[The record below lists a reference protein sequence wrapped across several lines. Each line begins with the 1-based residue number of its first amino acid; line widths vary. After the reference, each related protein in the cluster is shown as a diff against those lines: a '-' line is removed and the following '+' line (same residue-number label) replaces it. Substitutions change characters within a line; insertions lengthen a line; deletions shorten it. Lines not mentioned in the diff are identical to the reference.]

1 VRRPFSCRQMRLTM
15 SSIGCSI
22 AKLSAAKIGVPSM
35 GAIRVSIVGDDRL
48 FRDGL
53 HQILR
58 GDPSLLVA
66 DGNDTTL
73 SNDVDV
79 RLIDARFSHLIAENT
94 IPTGGRP
101 HVVVVNVPDDDAW
114 AADVLGAGVRGIL
127 ERSAGA
133 DDLLK
138 AIRVVHDGGIW
149 ARRRW
154 LIACVKRAVWTR
166 HEPVPAR
173 MPSTLD
179 QRLSK
184 REWEVF
190 RQAATGAANKELA
203 DRLAISEA
211 TVKAH
216 MTRIFQKLG
225 VSGRAELA
233 AAYYGLRTEV
243 SDTVVRRS
251 A

>member
-1 VRRPFSCRQMRLTM
+1 
-15 SSIGCSI
+15 
-22 AKLSAAKIGVPSM
+22 M
-35 GAIRVSIVGDDRL
+35 GAIRVAIVGDDRL

-58 GDPSLLVA
+58 GDPSFQVTDENESA
-66 DGNDTTL
+66 
-73 SNDVDV
+73 SICNDVDV
-79 RLIDARFSHLIAENT
+79 RLVDARFGHLIAKNT

-114 AADVLGAGVRGIL
+114 AADALSAGVRGIL
-127 ERSAGA
+127 ERTAGA
-133 DDLLK
+133 DDLIK

-154 LIACVKRAVWTR
+154 LIACVKSAVGTR
-166 HEPVPAR
+166 HKPTPAA

-190 RQAATGAANKELA
+190 HQAATGAGNKELA

-233 AAYYGLRTEV
+233 AAYYGLRPPLP
-243 SDTVVRRS
+243 DTVVRRS

>member
-1 VRRPFSCRQMRLTM
+1 
-15 SSIGCSI
+15 
-22 AKLSAAKIGVPSM
+22 M
-35 GAIRVSIVGDDRL
+35 GAIRVAIVGDDRL

-58 GDPSLLVA
+58 GDPSFLIA
-66 DGNDTTL
+66 DDNHSAS

-79 RLIDARFSHLIAENT
+79 RLIDARFGHLIAENT

-114 AADVLGAGVRGIL
+114 AADALSAGVRGIL
-127 ERSAGA
+127 ERTAGA
-133 DDLLK
+133 DDLVK
-138 AIRVVHDGGIW
+138 AIHVVHDGGIW

-173 MPSTLD
+173 MSSTLD
-179 QRLSK
+179 QRLSR

-190 RQAATGAANKELA
+190 RQAATGAGNKELA
-203 DRLAISEA
+203 DRLTISEA

-233 AAYYGLRTEV
+233 AAYYGLRTDV